1 MEKIIEIAKIDADIV
16 IKVNSKEGDSY
27 ADEYVIKNNSL
38 NAKALYDL
46 LDYKLGDRYE
56 YKEINA
62 EGKDKLILEKLKE
75 LLESI
80 TTEIVDIDMTSEE
93 EDVID
98 KINNIE
104 ENDNSFF

>member
-1 MEKIIEIAKIDADIV
+1 MEKIIEIVKIDADIV
-16 IKVNSKEGDSY
+16 IKINSKESDSY
-27 ADEYVIKNNSL
+27 ANKYVIKNNSL

-80 TTEIVDIDMTSEE
+80 TNEIVDTIISI
-93 EDVID
+93 EDDGIIEN
-98 KINNIE
+98 INNIE
-104 ENDNSFF
+104 DAED

>member
-1 MEKIIEIAKIDADIV
+1 MEKIIEIKKSNDVVIIEVKAKNDD
-16 IKVNSKEGDSY
+16 NYLKECK
-27 ADEYVIKNNSL
+27 IKNNSL

-46 LDYKLGDRYE
+46 LGYESSDQYE